1 MNRKSY
7 REVLDSAAADS
18 LSRTPNLMPKIS
30 ARLER
35 KPLMMTLRTRPIL
48 ALLIAFLV
56 LFALSGAVY
65 ALGRA
70 LGYIPGV
77 GLVEQSTPVRVL
89 TEPVSLEQG
98 GISVTVSKVI
108 ADSTR
113 TFISYRVDGIPF
125 VERQIPGCMTAPE
138 LHLPNGSSL
147 EDRTGSGGTG
157 VRRNGDS
164 LSYGADAIFAPIPNA
179 GDHVNFVLTC
189 VFPDGRAPEY
199 FELALK
205 LVPAPEGY
213 ATPAVEIAV
222 TSNGEENSTG
232 LHLQKVIELENS
244 YILVGKFSDGGDLNG
259 PLYMTTSSDSEYLP
273 HIEEANGEPVPF
285 KVREDLRPDPEW
297 DVAYYW
303 AYEIAKPV
311 RAPLTITVDQV
322 NIRRNST
329 AQIQF
334 DAGDHPQAGQE
345 WSLNQTVELGA
356 YTFTLQKIT
365 FIGNGYVL
373 NWSHEQLPPTV
384 SSYVTLIDNPS
395 NPFQFDHQDDSG
407 TLVGN
412 VLQHTLTLTTHT
424 PPPTGNLTVQWQ
436 LEEAIPQPGPWS
448 LVWSP
453 SGTKP

>member
-7 REVLDSAAADS
+7 REILDSAAADS
-18 LSRTPNLMPKIS
+18 LSRNTDLMPKIS

-48 ALLIAFLV
+48 ALLIAVLV

-65 ALGRA
+65 ALGKV

-77 GLVEQSTPVRVL
+77 GLVDQSTPIRVL
-89 TEPVSLEQG
+89 AEPVSLEQG
-98 GISVTVSKVI
+98 GISVTVSRIV
-108 ADSTR
+108 ADTTR
-113 TFISYRVDGIPF
+113 TFISYRVDRIPF
-125 VERQIPGCMTAPE
+125 VENQIPACMTAPE
-138 LHLPNGSSL
+138 LHLTDGSSL

-157 VRRNGDS
+157 VQRNGDS
-164 LSYGADAIFAPIPNA
+164 LSYGADAIFGPIPNGGGQA
-179 GDHVNFVLTC
+179 IFVLTC
-189 VFPDGRAPEY
+189 VFPDGRAPEH

-205 LVPAPEGY
+205 LVPAPAGY
-213 ATPAVEIAV
+213 ATPAAEIAV
-222 TSNGEENSTG
+222 TPDGEANSTG

-244 YILVGKFSDGGDLNG
+244 YVLIGEFRDGGDLNG

-273 HIEEANGEPVPF
+273 HIEEANGVALPF
-285 KVREDLRPDPEW
+285 KVREDLRPDPDW
-297 DVAYYW
+297 DVTYYW

-311 RAPLTITVDQV
+311 VGPLTITVDQV
-322 NIRRNST
+322 KIRRNST

-334 DAGDHPQAGQE
+334 EAGDHPQAGQE
-345 WSLNQTVELGA
+345 WKLDKKVTLGT
-356 YTFTLQKIT
+356 YTFTLEKIT
-365 FIGNGYVL
+365 FIGNGYRL
-373 NWSHEQLPPTV
+373 YLSDPALPPNA
-384 SSYVTLIDNPS
+384 SSYVSLVDDPA
-395 NPFQFDHQDDSG
+395 NPFQFDTQDDSG

-412 VLQHTLTLTTHT
+412 VLQHTLTLTAQT
-424 PPPTGNLTVQWQ
+424 PPPTGRLIVEWH

>member
-7 REVLDSAAADS
+7 REILDSAAADS
-18 LSRTPNLMPKIS
+18 LSRNTDLMPKIL

-65 ALGRA
+65 ALGRV

-77 GLVEQSTPVRVL
+77 GLVDQSTPVRVL
-89 TEPVSLEQG
+89 AEPVSLEQD
-98 GISVTVSKVI
+98 GISVSVSRIV
-108 ADSTR
+108 ADTTR

-125 VERQIPGCMTAPE
+125 VENQIPGCMTPPE
-138 LHLPNGSSL
+138 LHLPDGSSL
-147 EDRTGSGGTG
+147 ENRTGSGGTG
-157 VRRNGDS
+157 VRRNGNS

-179 GDHVNFVLTC
+179 GNQVNFVLTC
-189 VFPDGRAPEY
+189 VFPDGRAPVH
-199 FELALK
+199 FELALN
-205 LVPAPEGY
+205 LIPAPAGF

-222 TSNGEENSTG
+222 TLDGEENTTR
-232 LHLQKVIELENS
+232 LHLQKVIELEKS
-244 YILVGKFSDGGDLNG
+244 YVLVGKFSAGGDLSA
-259 PLYMTTSSDSEYLP
+259 PLYMTISSDSEYLP
-273 HIEEANGEPVPF
+273 RIEDVNGEPVPF
-285 KVREDLRPDPEW
+285 KVREDLRPDPDW

-311 RAPLTITVDQV
+311 RTPLTITVDQV

-345 WSLNQTVELGA
+345 WKLDKKVKLGA
-356 YTFTLQKIT
+356 YTFTLEKIT

-373 NWSHEQLPPTV
+373 NWSHEQLPPNA
-384 SSYVTLIDNPS
+384 SSYVSLVDNPS
-395 NPFQFDHQDDSG
+395 NPFQFDNQDGSE
-407 TLVGN
+407 TQVGN
-412 VLQHTLTLTTHT
+412 VIQHTLTLTTHT

-436 LEEAIPQPGPWS
+436 LEEASPQPGPWS

-453 SGTKP
+453 SGAKP